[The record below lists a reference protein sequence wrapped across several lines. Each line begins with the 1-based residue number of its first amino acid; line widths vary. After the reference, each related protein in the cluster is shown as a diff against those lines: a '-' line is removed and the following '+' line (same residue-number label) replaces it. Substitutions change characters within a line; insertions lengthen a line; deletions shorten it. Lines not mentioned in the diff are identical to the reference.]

1 MGSGFTSSQGYQG
14 AGHFIDE
21 KGNFEVQ
28 RANHFEVMINLGELR
43 PELSNASTYLEHIRL
58 CCTQASIPNIRINP
72 TALRHGNEYVN
83 VAGSPTYENTR
94 ISVYDTIGSNMAN
107 LLQEWFY
114 RVFNPNT
121 HHMGLV
127 ASYKCTA
134 SLFLYSPDSSVV
146 REWKLYGVFPTSLTF
161 GELSAEQQGTPM
173 SIQMELAVDRSVL
186 QPSTTTTV
194 S

>member
-1 MGSGFTSSQGYQG
+1 MGSSNNIIDIRQGYEG
-14 AGHFIDE
+14 ASYFASDA
-21 KGNFEVQ
+21 NFEVQ
-28 RANHFEVMINLGELR
+28 RANHFEILINLDQLR
-43 PELSNASTYLEHIRL
+43 PALTNVGEYQKHIRL

-94 ISVYDTIGSNMAN
+94 ISVYDTIGSNMAD
-107 LLQEWFY
+107 LLQQWFW
-114 RVFNPNT
+114 RVFNPND

-127 ASYKCTA
+127 SSYKCSA
-134 SLFLYSPDSSVV
+134 NLFLYSPDCSVI
-146 REWKLYGVFPTSLTF
+146 RIWELYGVFPTSLSF

-186 QPSTTTTV
+186 KMQGQS
-194 S
+194 

>member
-14 AGHFIDE
+14 ASHFATDS
-21 KGNFEVQ
+21 NYEVQ
-28 RANHFEVMINLGELR
+28 RANHFEILINLDQLEPKL
-43 PELSNASTYLEHIRL
+43 NNVDTYQKHIRL

-107 LLQEWFY
+107 LLQEWY
-114 RVFNPNT
+114 WRVFNPNT

-127 ASYKCTA
+127 KSYKCTA
-134 SLFLYSPDSSVV
+134 SLFLYSPDCSSI
-146 REWKLYGVFPTSLTF
+146 REWKLEGVFPTSLTF

-173 SIQMELAVDRSVL
+173 SIQMELAVDRTQLVTITNS
-186 QPSTTTTV
+186 
-194 S
+194 